1 MTHGGRTW
9 APVKETTGMSACCL
23 PVVVSRPITR
33 LAVFGAV
40 YAGQGAHREV
50 GSEGF
55 EAKHRAVAEQGEP
68 VGQSPGET
76 EPALRRRRKYLECLG
91 ASRCVRAA
99 RCERSMRYPG
109 RSRSLPLPTGSGT
122 WAYKRQREVAG
133 DGLRE
138 VGVVSGTHE
147 PGKNKS
153 PGIVSFVARRAV
165 TQKAPTRGKGPRWE
179 MASQRGE
186 QASRCPF
193 GLMVAAAM
201 TEPLALRRPAKPSRA
216 AR

>member
-1 MTHGGRTW
+1 MSHGDRTERR
-9 APVKETTGMSACCL
+9 VKETTGISTCPLPEVGRSAL
-23 PVVVSRPITR
+23 AGPGVSDDRR
-33 LAVFGAV
+33 
-40 YAGQGAHREV
+40 AGQGAHREV

-55 EAKHRAVAEQGEP
+55 EAKHRAAAERGEP

-99 RCERSMRYPG
+99 RCERDMGYPG
-109 RSRSLPLPTGSGT
+109 RSRSLPLPPGTGT
-122 WAYKRQREVAG
+122 WAYKRSCEVAG

-138 VGVVSGTHE
+138 VGVASGTHE

-153 PGIVSFVARRAV
+153 LGTVSVVARRAV
-165 TQKAPTRGKGPRWE
+165 TQKAPTRGKGSRREVANWI
-179 MASQRGE
+179 GE
-186 QASRCPF
+186 RASRRSG

-201 TEPLALRRPAKPSRA
+201 TEALALRTPEALCRGAG
-216 AR
+216 

>member
-1 MTHGGRTW
+1 MIHGDRTW
-9 APVKETTGMSACCL
+9 ALVQETTGMSASYL
-23 PVVVSRPITR
+23 PVVVSLVASR
-33 LAVFGAV
+33 LTVSSAVH
-40 YAGQGAHREV
+40 AGQGAHREV

-91 ASRCVRAA
+91 ASRCVRTA
-99 RCERSMRYPG
+99 RCERNMRYPG
-109 RSRSLPLPTGSGT
+109 RSRTVLCPSGSGT

-133 DGLRE
+133 DAVRE

-153 PGIVSFVARRAV
+153 PGTVSFVTQRAV
-165 TQKAPTRGKGPRWE
+165 TQKASTRGKGPRWE

-186 QASRCPF
+186 QASRRSF

-201 TEPLALRRPAKPSRA
+201 TEPVALRTPAKSSRA